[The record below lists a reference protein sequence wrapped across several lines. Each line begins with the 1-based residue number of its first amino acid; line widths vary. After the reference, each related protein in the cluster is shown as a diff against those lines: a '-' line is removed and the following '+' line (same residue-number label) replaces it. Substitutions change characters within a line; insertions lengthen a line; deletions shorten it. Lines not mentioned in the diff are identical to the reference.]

1 MYGIDGQG
9 EIVKKMAWTD
19 TMKAVGA
26 EIKGDRAQVKTSDE
40 MMFQGAKGPPF
51 KVEGKEG
58 YFLKKDGTLGDYTA
72 AIGWGPAAY
81 NRMIELYRMPVFRV
95 GEVALAGAVLFHAL
109 NGVRIIILDFWPE
122 TMTAE
127 KKLFAGVVTLFAV
140 VYLPMAIY
148 MLRFLAH

>member
-1 MYGIDGQG
+1 MTIKPLEYLTYRGKAG
-9 EIVKKMAWTD
+9 MWAWILHRLTG
-19 TMKAVGA
+19 VG
-26 EIKGDRAQVKTSDE
+26 VL
-40 MMFQGAKGPPF
+40 
-51 KVEGKEG
+51 V
-58 YFLKKDGTLGDYTA
+58 FLLAHILDTA